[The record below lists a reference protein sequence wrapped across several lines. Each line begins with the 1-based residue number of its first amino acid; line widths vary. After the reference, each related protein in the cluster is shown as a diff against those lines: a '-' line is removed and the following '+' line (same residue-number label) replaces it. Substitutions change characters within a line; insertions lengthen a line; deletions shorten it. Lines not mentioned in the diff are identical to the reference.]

1 MSKKFIFVLAAI
13 AVVVLAVGV
22 PNFIRARSTRAA
34 YPCINNLRIIDAA
47 KQQWMLDRGKTTN
60 DMPTWDDIRPY
71 LPDRWSNSIPAC
83 PDGGVYTLGRVR
95 QSPTC
100 SLGDTQPGHKLP

>member
-1 MSKKFIFVLAAI
+1 MSKSFIFVLAAI
-13 AVVVLAVGV
+13 AAVILAVAV
-22 PNFIRARSTRAA
+22 PNFIRARQTRAA
-34 YPCINNLRIIDAA
+34 YPCINNLRQFDAA
-47 KQQWMLDRGKTTN
+47 KNQWKLEKSKTDD

-95 QSPTC
+95 QPPTC
-100 SLGDTQPGHKLP
+100 SLGNTQPGHKLP

>member
-1 MSKKFIFVLAAI
+1 MSKSFIIALAAI
-13 AVVVLAVGV
+13 AAVVLAVAV
-22 PNFIRARSTRAA
+22 PNFIRARQTRAA
-34 YPCINNLRIIDAA
+34 YPCINNLRQFDAA
-47 KQQWMLDRGKTTN
+47 KNQWKLEKSKTDD